1 MTPPSTNV
9 DLGEFVPALGIDLVA
24 IFLLAYVI
32 YFRRH
37 ERRDLLTAYVCF
49 NVGLFA
55 VVTAMAAGG
64 EIVSIGLGL
73 GLFGALSIIRLR
85 SEEISYVEVAY
96 FFAAL
101 ALGIVN
107 AIHPG
112 SLPFT
117 AALNGVVLGA
127 IFAMDRLEP
136 QRGVR
141 RLTLVLDEIR
151 TDDAGLRAEL
161 ERRLGFVVV
170 EAALV
175 AVDYVRETMT
185 VDVRYVP
192 RRSRGGDGA
201 DDGGQLLRV
210 EA

>member
-1 MTPPSTNV
+1 MTPPRDSIPL
-9 DLGEFVPALGIDLVA
+9 DEFIPALGVDLVA

-64 EIVSIGLGL
+64 EVVSIGLGL

-85 SEEISYVEVAY
+85 SEEISYIEVAY

-107 AIHPG
+107 GIHAG
-112 SLPFT
+112 STAFT
-117 AALNGVVLGA
+117 VLLNGVVIGA
-127 IFAMDRLEP
+127 MFAMDRLEP
-136 QRGVR
+136 HRGVR
-141 RLTLVLDEIR
+141 RLTLVLDEVR
-151 TDDAGLRAEL
+151 TEDTALRAEL
-161 ERRLGFVVV
+161 ERRLGFEVV
-170 EAALV
+170 AATIMS
-175 AVDYVRETMT
+175 VDYVREVMT
-185 VDVRYVP
+185 VEARYLP
-192 RRSRGGDGA
+192 RRTRPGDPA
-201 DDGGQLLRV
+201 DGGELMRV
-210 EA
+210 RS